1 MKSKSGRAR
10 AESSEKSEGT
20 TFRSI
25 KKKLYVSFGGLILI
39 FFLVSLGAIGSQL
52 YLDSSVT
59 NLLNT
64 KIRFSE
70 QLKAA
75 ETGLQ
80 QAQVLE
86 HDFFANYRE
95 RGFEPAQA
103 LLNEAQDLF
112 QTIHTNLRDIRVLD
126 IGPGNIDKAE
136 ECDRAV
142 AGYQSGLRTA
152 VAMIEKRVAAD
163 GPESQLRTAGQ
174 ALEDFFH
181 SRSMSA
187 AGIQL
192 MRIYEQRYL
201 MGEKKAGGI
210 LADAI
215 AQIKNQ
221 METVRLSDGD
231 GDQLNRLCTV
241 YASALEKARTLDAQ
255 LQKTIA
261 DYRIINS
268 QIKPLLVSLHAS
280 ATREKNMA
288 VDAIKKM
295 AAITL
300 GATAAA
306 FLFVLVVGFAAA
318 RQLAKGMTRQAQN
331 IMGIFKKI
339 SLGDY
344 SARAQITANDEL
356 GAMARSLNTML
367 DNIFELI
374 QTREERNTMQASLMK
389 LLDDVSGI
397 ADGDLSKEAEVTQDF
412 TGAIADAFNFAIM
425 QLRQIVHSV
434 QDSTFKVGLS
444 ASEISSAAEKLAKD
458 NEITAAR
465 IVETAATVK
474 EMALSARNVSENA
487 IQSASVSDQAL
498 DTAKQGAQAVLDTI
512 DGMSR
517 IRDRVQETAKRIKRL
532 GESSQEIGDIVQM
545 INDIADRTS
554 ILAMNASIQAAMSGE
569 SGRGF
574 AVVAEEVE
582 RLAQRSAKATKQI
595 TELVKTIQ
603 SETNETVIAMEETTH
618 EVVAGSDLANDAGQ
632 ALNQIET
639 VSSTMADIIK
649 SISQAAQN
657 QARSSD
663 EVAQIMNEISEATQQ
678 AAAGVRHAAV
688 SITSLAR
695 MAEDLRGSVNVF
707 KLPDNEKPG
716 LHAGT
721 N

>member
-1 MKSKSGRAR
+1 MKSTSGSSR
-10 AESSEKSEGT
+10 AESSEKSRGT
-20 TFRSI
+20 PFRSI
-25 KKKLYVSFGGLILI
+25 KKKLYVSFGGLILV

-52 YLDSSVT
+52 YLDNSVT

-64 KIRFSE
+64 DIRFSE
-70 QLKAA
+70 LLKTA
-75 ETGLQ
+75 ESGLQ
-80 QAQVLE
+80 GAQVLE

-95 RGFEPAQA
+95 RGFETEKA
-103 LLNEAQDLF
+103 LLNEAEAQF
-112 QTIHTNLRDIRVLD
+112 QTIHKSLRDIRQLNV
-126 IGPGNIDKAE
+126 GPENIDKAE
-136 ECDRAV
+136 ECDRTASI
-142 AGYQSGLRTA
+142 YQSGLRTA
-152 VAMIEKRVAAD
+152 VAIIEKRAGAD

-174 ALEDFFH
+174 ALEDFFR
-181 SRSMSA
+181 SRSMNA

-192 MRIYEQRYL
+192 MRMYEQRYL
-201 MGEKKAGGI
+201 MGENKAGGI

-221 METVRLSDGD
+221 METARLSDGD
-231 GDQLNRLCTV
+231 GEQLNRLCTV
-241 YASALEKARTLDAQ
+241 YATALEKARNLDAQ

-261 DYRIINS
+261 DYRIMDGKIRPMLAALNT
-268 QIKPLLVSLHAS
+268 A
-280 ATREKNMA
+280 ATRGKNMA
-288 VDAIKKM
+288 VDDMKKM
-295 AAITL
+295 ARITL
-300 GATAAA
+300 AATAAA

-318 RQLAKGMTRQAQN
+318 GQLARGITRQAQN
-331 IMGIFKKI
+331 IMGIFDKI
-339 SLGDY
+339 SVGDY
-344 SARAQITANDEL
+344 SARAQVTSNDEL
-356 GAMARSLNTML
+356 GNMAQSLNTML

-434 QDSTFKVGLS
+434 QDSTIKVGSS

-465 IVETAATVK
+465 IAETTATVK

-512 DGMSR
+512 DGMNR

-678 AAAGVRHAAV
+678 ATAGVRQAAL

-707 KLPDNEKPG
+707 KLPEDEKP
-716 LHAGT
+716 HMNA
-721 N
+721 

>member
-1 MKSKSGRAR
+1 MKSKSGSAR
-10 AESSEKSEGT
+10 AESSEKSGGT
-20 TFRSI
+20 PFRSI

-52 YLDSSVT
+52 YLDNSVT

-64 KIRFSE
+64 EIRFSE
-70 QLKAA
+70 LLKAS
-75 ETGLQ
+75 ESGLQ
-80 QAQVLE
+80 GAQVLE

-95 RGFEPAQA
+95 RGFETAKA
-103 LLNEAQDLF
+103 LLNEAEDQF
-112 QTIHTNLRDIRVLD
+112 QTIHKSLRDIRQLN
-126 IGPGNIDKAE
+126 IGQGNIDKAE

-142 AGYQSGLRTA
+142 SLYQSGLRTA
-152 VAMIEKRVAAD
+152 VAIIEKRVAAD

-174 ALEDFFH
+174 ALEDFFR
-181 SRSMSA
+181 SRSMNA

-192 MRIYEQRYL
+192 MRMYEQRYL
-201 MGEKKAGGI
+201 MGENKAGGI

-221 METVRLSDGD
+221 METARLSDGD
-231 GDQLNRLCTV
+231 GEQLNRLCTV
-241 YASALEKARTLDAQ
+241 YASALEKARDLDAQ

-261 DYRIINS
+261 DYRIIDS
-268 QIKPLLVSLHAS
+268 KIRPMLLSLHTA

-288 VDAIKKM
+288 VDDMKKM
-295 AAITL
+295 ARITL
-300 GATAAA
+300 AATAAA

-318 RQLAKGMTRQAQN
+318 GQLARGITRQAQN
-331 IMGIFKKI
+331 IMGIFDKI
-339 SLGDY
+339 SIGDY
-344 SARAQITANDEL
+344 SARAQVTSNDEL

-458 NEITAAR
+458 NETTAAR

-512 DGMSR
+512 DGMNR

-678 AAAGVRHAAV
+678 ATAGVRQAAL

-707 KLPDNEKPG
+707 KLPEDEKPR
-716 LHAGT
+716 LNA
-721 N
+721 

>member
-1 MKSKSGRAR
+1 MKSTSGSAR
-10 AESSEKSEGT
+10 AELSEKSGGT
-20 TFRSI
+20 SFRSI

-52 YLDSSVT
+52 YLQNSVT
-59 NLLNT
+59 NLLDT
-64 KIRFSE
+64 EIRFSE
-70 QLKAA
+70 LLKAS
-75 ETGLQ
+75 ESGLQ
-80 QAQVLE
+80 TAQVLE

-95 RGFEPAQA
+95 RGFEAAKAMLSEADDQFQA
-103 LLNEAQDLF
+103 IHKNLLG
-112 QTIHTNLRDIRVLD
+112 IRQLN

-136 ECDRAV
+136 ECDKTV
-142 AGYQSGLRTA
+142 SLYQSGLRTA
-152 VAMIEKRVAAD
+152 VAIIEKRIAPD

-181 SRSMSA
+181 SRSMNA

-192 MRIYEQRYL
+192 MRMYEQRYL
-201 MGEKKAGGI
+201 MGESKAGGI
-210 LADAI
+210 LADTI

-221 METVRLSDGD
+221 METARLSDGD
-231 GDQLNRLCTV
+231 GEQLNQLCTV
-241 YASALEKARTLDAQ
+241 YASALQKARNMDAQ

-261 DYRIINS
+261 DYRISDSKIR
-268 QIKPLLVSLHAS
+268 PMLLSLHAA
-280 ATREKNMA
+280 ATRAKNT
-288 VDAIKKM
+288 AIADMKKL
-295 AAITL
+295 ARITL

-306 FLFVLVVGFAAA
+306 FLFVLVIGFGAAG
-318 RQLAKGMTRQAQN
+318 QLARGITRQAQN
-331 IMGIFKKI
+331 IMGIFDKI
-339 SLGDY
+339 SIGDY
-344 SARAQITANDEL
+344 SARAQVTSNDEL

-444 ASEISSAAEKLAKD
+444 ASEIASAAEKLAKE
-458 NEITAAR
+458 NETTAAR

-487 IQSASVSDQAL
+487 IQSAAVSDQAL

-512 DGMSR
+512 DGMNR

-603 SETNETVIAMEETTH
+603 SETSETVIAMEETTH
-618 EVVAGSDLANDAGQ
+618 EVVAGSDLANEAGQ
-632 ALNQIET
+632 SLNQIET

-663 EVAQIMNEISEATQQ
+663 EVAQKMNEISEATQQ
-678 AAAGVRHAAV
+678 ATAGVRQAAQ

-707 KLPDNEKPG
+707 KLPDNEKPR
-716 LHAGT
+716 LNA
-721 N
+721 

>member
-1 MKSKSGRAR
+1 M
-10 AESSEKSEGT
+10 
-20 TFRSI
+20 
-25 KKKLYVSFGGLILI
+25 
-39 FFLVSLGAIGSQL
+39 
-52 YLDSSVT
+52 
-59 NLLNT
+59 N
-64 KIRFSE
+64 
-70 QLKAA
+70 
-75 ETGLQ
+75 
-80 QAQVLE
+80 
-86 HDFFANYRE
+86 
-95 RGFEPAQA
+95 
-103 LLNEAQDLF
+103 
-112 QTIHTNLRDIRVLD
+112 
-126 IGPGNIDKAE
+126 
-136 ECDRAV
+136 
-142 AGYQSGLRTA
+142 
-152 VAMIEKRVAAD
+152 
-163 GPESQLRTAGQ
+163 
-174 ALEDFFH
+174 
-181 SRSMSA
+181 A

-192 MRIYEQRYL
+192 MRMYEQRYL
-201 MGEKKAGGI
+201 LGENKAGGI

-221 METVRLSDGD
+221 METARLSDGD
-231 GDQLNRLCTV
+231 GEQLNRLCTV
-241 YASALEKARTLDAQ
+241 YAAALEKARELDAQ

-261 DYRIINS
+261 DYRIIDS
-268 QIKPLLVSLHAS
+268 KIKPMLLSLHTV
-280 ATREKNMA
+280 ATREKNI
-288 VDAIKKM
+288 AIDDMKKM
-295 AAITL
+295 ARITL
-300 GATAAA
+300 AATAAA
-306 FLFVLVVGFAAA
+306 FFLVLVVGFAAA
-318 RQLAKGMTRQAQN
+318 GQLARGINLQAQN
-331 IMGIFKKI
+331 IMGIFDKI
-339 SLGDY
+339 SVGDY
-344 SARAQITANDEL
+344 SARAQVTSNDEL
-356 GAMARSLNTML
+356 GNMARSLNTML

-444 ASEISSAAEKLAKD
+444 ASKISSAAEKLARD
-458 NEITAAR
+458 NETTAAR
-465 IVETAATVK
+465 IVETTATVK
-474 EMALSARNVSENA
+474 DMALSARSVSENA

-512 DGMSR
+512 EGMSR
-517 IRDRVQETAKRIKRL
+517 IRERVQETAKRIKRL

-603 SETNETVIAMEETTH
+603 SETNETVIAMEETTQ

-649 SISQAAQN
+649 SISLAAQN

-663 EVAQIMNEISEATQQ
+663 EVAHIMNEISEATQQ
-678 AAAGVRHAAV
+678 ATAGVRQAAL
-688 SITSLAR
+688 SITALAR

-707 KLPDNEKPG
+707 KLPEDEKPR
-716 LHAGT
+716 LNA
-721 N
+721 